1 MVRVGQGCKG
11 LVHYVREALARRA
24 GNGRNVCSL
33 SSYFCILV
41 WAKVVTVCSL
51 HIHSKIRNSLE
62 PATTEKL
69 VYVYSNS
76 KMVSANGDANKL
88 KMLAWAVHLMN

>member
-1 MVRVGQGCKG
+1 MYVKPLHAELAMEEMCVLSQVISASLCG
-11 LVHYVREALARRA
+11 LKWSQSAH
-24 GNGRNVCSL
+24 
-33 SSYFCILV
+33 
-41 WAKVVTVCSL
+41 W

-76 KMVSANGDANKL
+76 KMVSATGDANKL
-88 KMLAWAVHLMN
+88 KMLAWAVHLIN

>member
-1 MVRVGQGCKG
+1 MYVKPLHAELAMEEMCVLSQVISASLCG
-11 LVHYVREALARRA
+11 LKWSQSAH
-24 GNGRNVCSL
+24 
-33 SSYFCILV
+33 
-41 WAKVVTVCSL
+41 W

-76 KMVSANGDANKL
+76 KMVTVAATRDANEL
-88 KMLAWAVHLMN
+88 RMLAWAVHLMKRQCDRK